1 MSLLLDNVST
11 KAISVF
17 MVGPDNDG
25 LVIAITIAK
34 ALSLPSLL
42 SILSPLSWSPTC
54 PVTKSAKLSLPT
66 RLFLYNPTSLY
77 FLSMTPRSQVAQ
89 SK

>member
-1 MSLLLDNVST
+1 MSFLLDNVSA

-17 MVGPDNDG
+17 TVGPDNDG

-42 SILSPLSWSPTC
+42 SILSPLSWLLRS
-54 PVTKSAKLSLPT
+54 VTKSAKLSLPT

-77 FLSMTPRSQVAQ
+77 FLSLTPRSQVAQ

>member
-1 MSLLLDNVST
+1 MSFLLDNVST

-17 MVGPDNDG
+17 MVGPDNG

-42 SILSPLSWSPTC
+42 SILSPLSWSSSC